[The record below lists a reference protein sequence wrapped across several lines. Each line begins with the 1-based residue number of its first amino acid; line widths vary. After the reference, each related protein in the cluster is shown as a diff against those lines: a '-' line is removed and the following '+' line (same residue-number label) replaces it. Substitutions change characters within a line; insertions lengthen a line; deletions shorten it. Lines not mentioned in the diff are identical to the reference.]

1 MATLTDAQRAAGWK
15 IVKLGDATT
24 KIGSGS
30 TPRGGKSA
38 YTENGAILIRSQ
50 NVLDNKLDFMD
61 AVHISAEAEQKL
73 KSVKVY
79 IGDVLLNITGS
90 GNTTIG
96 RSAYVKNLPEVAYVN
111 QHVSIIRADS
121 EKINPIYLQ
130 KYLMAFK
137 ELLLSLSYGSTRD
150 ALTKGIIED
159 FEVILPPMEEQDRIA
174 SILGSLDDKI
184 EANTHLIQLLEE
196 TTKALVREDKSIVTC
211 KISDK
216 LIQSTR
222 QELPITATSD
232 MVYHYS
238 LPAYDCGKTPKL
250 EDSKSIKSNKFL
262 VTEPCL
268 LLSKLNPRTPRIW
281 CVYPKKGYK
290 NYASTEFVVF
300 VPKKHEELAALWVS
314 CSEGSLYKDLEGMA
328 GGTSASHQRVKP
340 VDILMQDISV
350 PKNIN
355 IYNSYVSQI
364 ESLYSENVHLST
376 IRDLLIKKLIG

>member
-1 MATLTDAQRAAGWK
+1 MATLTDTQRAAGWK
-15 IVKLGDATT
+15 KYVLSDIVEIIGGGTPKTSIPEYWNGDIPWLSVTDFSGDSRYVYDTEKKITQDGLENSSTKLLLKDD
-24 KIGSGS
+24 I
-30 TPRGGKSA
+30 
-38 YTENGAILIRSQ
+38 I
-50 NVLDNKLDFMD
+50 
-61 AVHISAEAEQKL
+61 ISARGTVGELAQL
-73 KSVKVY
+73 S
-79 IGDVLLNITGS
+79 S
-90 GNTTIG
+90 PM
-96 RSAYVKNLPEVAYVN
+96 AFN
-111 QHVSIIRADS
+111 QSCFGIRAIPDKLNQS
-121 EKINPIYLQ
+121 YLY
-130 KYLMAFK
+130 YLLRTVIE
-137 ELLLSLSYGSTRD
+137 ELRQNSHGSIFSTITRKTFD
-150 ALTKGIIED
+150 TV
-159 FEVILPPMEEQDRIA
+159 EVIIPPHEEQENIA
-174 SILGSLDDKI
+174 GILGSLDDKI

-250 EDSKSIKSNKFL
+250 EDPKSIKSNKFL

>member
-15 IVKLGDATT
+15 QYILSDIVEIIGGGTPKTSIPEYWNGDIPWLSVADFSGDSRYVYGTEKNITQEGLENSSTKLLLKDD
-24 KIGSGS
+24 I
-30 TPRGGKSA
+30 
-38 YTENGAILIRSQ
+38 I
-50 NVLDNKLDFMD
+50 
-61 AVHISAEAEQKL
+61 ISARGTVGELAQL
-73 KSVKVY
+73 S
-79 IGDVLLNITGS
+79 S
-90 GNTTIG
+90 PM
-96 RSAYVKNLPEVAYVN
+96 AFN
-111 QHVSIIRADS
+111 QSCFGIRAIPDKLNQS
-121 EKINPIYLQ
+121 YLY
-130 KYLMAFK
+130 YLLRTVIE
-137 ELLLSLSYGSTRD
+137 ELRQNSHGSIFSTITRKTFD
-150 ALTKGIIED
+150 TV
-159 FEVILPPMEEQDRIA
+159 EVIVPPHEEQERIA
-174 SILGSLDDKI
+174 TILGSLDDKI

-250 EDSKSIKSNKFL
+250 EDPKSIKSNKFL

>member
-1 MATLTDAQRAAGWK
+1 MATLTDAQRSTGWK
-15 IVKLGDATT
+15 IVKLGDIAPI
-24 KIGSGS
+24 KY
-30 TPRGGKSA
+30 GKSLPA
-38 YTENGAILIRSQ
+38 KKRIPGN
-50 NVLDNKLDFMD
+50 
-61 AVHISAEAEQKL
+61 
-73 KSVKVY
+73 VKVY
-79 IGDVLLNITGS
+79 SSAGIIGTHNKAIIDGKNII
-90 GNTTIG
+90 IG
-96 RSAYVKNLPEVAYVN
+96 RKGNIGSISWSDGPAYPIDTVFYTAGTELVDMRFLYYLLSSYDFTGYNTDSAVPGLNRQNFESTEVA
-111 QHVSIIRADS
+111 IP
-121 EKINPIYLQ
+121 PI
-130 KYLMAFK
+130 
-137 ELLLSLSYGSTRD
+137 
-150 ALTKGIIED
+150 
-159 FEVILPPMEEQDRIA
+159 EEQERIA

-250 EDSKSIKSNKFL
+250 EDPKSIKSNKFL

>member
-79 IGDVLLNITGS
+79 TGDVLLNITGS

-111 QHVSIIRADS
+111 QHVSIIRADLK
-121 EKINPIYLQ
+121 KINPIYLQ

-137 ELLLSLSYGSTRD
+137 DSLLSLSYGSTRD

-159 FEVILPPMEEQDRIA
+159 FEVILPPLEEQERIA

-184 EANTHLIQLLEE
+184 EANNRIIQ
-196 TTKALVREDKSIVTC
+196 TM
-211 KISDK
+211 SD
-216 LIQSTR
+216 ICYESHDMT
-222 QELPITATSD
+222 LP
-232 MVYHYS
+232 
-238 LPAYDCGKTPKL
+238 
-250 EDSKSIKSNKFL
+250 F
-262 VTEPCL
+262 
-268 LLSKLNPRTPRIW
+268 
-281 CVYPKKGYK
+281 KKK
-290 NYASTEFVVF
+290 
-300 VPKKHEELAALWVS
+300 
-314 CSEGSLYKDLEGMA
+314 C
-328 GGTSASHQRVKP
+328 
-340 VDILMQDISV
+340 
-350 PKNIN
+350 
-355 IYNSYVSQI
+355 
-364 ESLYSENVHLST
+364 
-376 IRDLLIKKLIG
+376 IG